1 MAFLKNRS
9 LQVKMVKNDD
19 EATDVVEEVGS
30 FEIKAEVVA
39 DQIKSVLL
47 FIGGGVLTYVIADTL
62 RQVAIERAKR

>member
-39 DQIKSVLL
+39 D
-47 FIGGGVLTYVIADTL
+47 
-62 RQVAIERAKR
+62 